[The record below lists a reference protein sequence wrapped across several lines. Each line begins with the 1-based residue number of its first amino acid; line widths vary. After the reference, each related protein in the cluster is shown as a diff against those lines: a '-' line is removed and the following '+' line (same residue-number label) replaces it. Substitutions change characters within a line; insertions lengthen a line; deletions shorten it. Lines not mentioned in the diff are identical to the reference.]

1 MAVFLTNLWAKRE
14 RLLGIS
20 TTSVATLDVSEEDVL
35 RADMYDFLASLLRKE
50 PSDELIEK
58 VCQLEGDETP
68 IGSAC
73 LTLAHLAK
81 TMDNGLIRNEYVE
94 MFIGVGR
101 GEILPFASYYLTG
114 FLNDKPLAN
123 LRTEMSEIGIA
134 RAEDVKEP
142 EDHIASLFDIMSGLI
157 RGQFGRTFSIDEQAK
172 FFKKHIE
179 PWAGLL
185 MQDIEAAKTV
195 VFFAPVGTIGKTFL
209 EIESAAF
216 SMDGTG

>member
-1 MAVFLTNLWAKRE
+1 MQILEPA
-14 RLLGIS
+14 IDS
-20 TTSVATLDVSEEDVL
+20 TSVSEEDAL

-50 PSDELIEK
+50 PSDVLIAK
-58 VCQLEGDETP
+58 VAQLSGDDTP
-68 IGSAC
+68 IGRASAV
-73 LTLAHLAK
+73 LAHLAN

-123 LRTEMSEIGIA
+123 LRAEMMEIGIV
-134 RAEDVKEP
+134 RVDGVKEP
-142 EDHIASLFDIMSGLI
+142 EDHIASLFDMMSGLI
-157 RGQFGRTFSIDEQAK
+157 QGQFGKTFSIAEQAK
-172 FFKKHIE
+172 FFNKHIE

-185 MQDIEAAKTV
+185 MRDIEAAKSV
-195 VFFAPVGTIGKTFL
+195 VFYAPVGTIGKTFL

>member
-1 MAVFLTNLWAKRE
+1 M
-14 RLLGIS
+14 GIS
-20 TTSVATLDVSEEDVL
+20 TTAIATSDVSEEDVL

-81 TMDNGLIRNEYVE
+81 TIDNGLIRNEYVE

-123 LRTEMSEIGIA
+123 LRAEMSKIGIV

-157 RGQFGRTFSIDEQAK
+157 RGQFGRAFSVDEQAK

-195 VFFAPVGTIGKTFL
+195 AFFAPVGTIGKAFL

>member
-1 MAVFLTNLWAKRE
+1 LNANQTAE
-14 RLLGIS
+14 IS
-20 TTSVATLDVSEEDVL
+20 PSISEEDGL

-50 PSDELIEK
+50 PSDELIQK
-58 VCQLEGDETP
+58 VSQLEGDETP

-81 TMDNGLIRNEYVE
+81 TLDNGLIRNEYVDI
-94 MFIGVGR
+94 FIGVGR
-101 GEILPFASYYLTG
+101 GEVLPFASYYLTG

-123 LRTEMSEIGIA
+123 LRADMANIGVA
-134 RAEDVKEP
+134 RVKGVKEP
-142 EDHIASLFDIMSGLI
+142 EDHIASLFDMMSGLI
-157 RGQFGRTFSIDEQAK
+157 RGHYGKVFSIAEQAD
-172 FFKKHIE
+172 FFNRHIE

-185 MQDIEAAKTV
+185 MRDIEAAKTV
-195 VFFAPVGTIGKTFL
+195 VFYAPVGTIGKAFL

>member
-1 MAVFLTNLWAKRE
+1 MS
-14 RLLGIS
+14 IS
-20 TTSVATLDVSEEDVL
+20 TTALVTSDVSEEDVL

-81 TMDNGLIRNEYVE
+81 TIDNGLIRNEYVE

-123 LRTEMSEIGIA
+123 LRAEMSEIGIE
-134 RAEDVKEP
+134 RAQDVKEP

-185 MQDIEAAKTV
+185 MQDIEATKTV
-195 VFFAPVGTIGKTFL
+195 VFFAPVGTIGKAFL
-209 EIESAAF
+209 EIESTAF

>member
-1 MAVFLTNLWAKRE
+1 MSVLLTNLSRE
-14 RLLGIS
+14 REKLLS
-20 TTSVATLDVSEEDVL
+20 NTATATVTVDVSDEDAL

-50 PSDELIEK
+50 PTDELIDKISE
-58 VCQLEGDETP
+58 LDGDETP

-81 TMDNGLIRNEYVE
+81 TMDKGLIRNEYVE

-101 GEILPFASYYLTG
+101 GEVLPFASYYLTG
-114 FLNDKPLAN
+114 FLNDKPLSN
-123 LRTEMSEIGIA
+123 LRADMADIGIV
-134 RAEDVKEP
+134 RVKGVKEP

-157 RGQFGRTFSIDEQAK
+157 RGRFGRIFSTAEQAD
-172 FFKKHIE
+172 FFNKHIE

-185 MQDIEAAKTV
+185 MRDIEAAKTGL
-195 VFFAPVGTIGKTFL
+195 FYAPVGSIGKSFL

>member
-1 MAVFLTNLWAKRE
+1 MNASQTAE
-14 RLLGIS
+14 IS
-20 TTSVATLDVSEEDVL
+20 PVISEEDAL

-58 VCQLEGDETP
+58 VSQLEGDETP

-81 TMDNGLIRNEYVE
+81 TLDNGLIRNEYVDI
-94 MFIGVGR
+94 FIGVGR
-101 GEILPFASYYLTG
+101 GEVLPFASYYLTG

-123 LRTEMSEIGIA
+123 LRADMANIGVT
-134 RAEDVKEP
+134 RVKGVKEP
-142 EDHIASLFDIMSGLI
+142 EDHIASLFDMMSGLI
-157 RGQFGRTFSIDEQAK
+157 RGHYGKVFSIAEQAD
-172 FFKKHIE
+172 FFNRHIE

-185 MQDIEAAKTV
+185 MRDIEAAKTV
-195 VFFAPVGTIGKTFL
+195 VFYAPVGTIGKAFL

>member
-1 MAVFLTNLWAKRE
+1 MS
-14 RLLGIS
+14 IS
-20 TTSVATLDVSEEDVL
+20 TTALVTSDVSEEDVL

-114 FLNDKPLAN
+114 FFNDKPLAN
-123 LRTEMSEIGIA
+123 LRAEMSEIGIE
-134 RAEDVKEP
+134 RAQDVKEP

-195 VFFAPVGTIGKTFL
+195 VFFSPV
-209 EIESAAF
+209 
-216 SMDGTG
+216 

>member
-1 MAVFLTNLWAKRE
+1 VSVFLTNLSPERE
-14 RLLGIS
+14 KLLS
-20 TTSVATLDVSEEDVL
+20 NTATATVTVGVSDEDAL

-50 PSDELIEK
+50 PTDELIDKISE
-58 VCQLEGDETP
+58 LDGDETP

-81 TMDNGLIRNEYVE
+81 TMDKGLIRNEYVE

-101 GEILPFASYYLTG
+101 GEVLPFASYYLTG
-114 FLNDKPLAN
+114 FLNDKPLSN
-123 LRTEMSEIGIA
+123 LRADMADIGIV
-134 RAEDVKEP
+134 RVKGVKEP

-157 RGQFGRTFSIDEQAK
+157 RGRFGRIFSTAEQAD
-172 FFKKHIE
+172 FFNKHIE

-185 MQDIEAAKTV
+185 MRDIEAAKTGL
-195 VFFAPVGTIGKTFL
+195 FYAPVGSIGKSFL

>member
-1 MAVFLTNLWAKRE
+1 
-14 RLLGIS
+14 
-20 TTSVATLDVSEEDVL
+20 
-35 RADMYDFLASLLRKE
+35 MYDFLASLLRTE

-58 VCQLEGDETP
+58 VAQLQGDGTA

-81 TMDNGLIRNEYVE
+81 SIDNGLIRNEYVE

-123 LRTEMSEIGIA
+123 LRADMARIGIV
-134 RAEDVKEP
+134 RVDGVKEP
-142 EDHIASLFDIMSGLI
+142 EDHIASLFDMMAGLI
-157 RGQFGRTFSIDEQAK
+157 RGAFGRPFSIAEQAG

-185 MQDIEAAKTV
+185 MRDIEAAKTV
-195 VFFAPVGTIGKTFL
+195 VFFAPVGTIGKAFL
-209 EIESAAF
+209 EIESTAF
-216 SMDGTG
+216 KMDGTG

>member
-1 MAVFLTNLWAKRE
+1 MNASQTAE
-14 RLLGIS
+14 IS
-20 TTSVATLDVSEEDVL
+20 PSISEEDAL

-50 PSDELIEK
+50 PSDELIDK
-58 VCQLEGDETP
+58 VSHLEGDETP

-81 TMDNGLIRNEYVE
+81 TLDNGLIRSEYVDI
-94 MFIGVGR
+94 FIGVGR
-101 GEILPFASYYLTG
+101 GEVLPFASYYLTG

-123 LRTEMSEIGIA
+123 LRADMARIGVA
-134 RAEDVKEP
+134 RVKGVKEP
-142 EDHIASLFDIMSGLI
+142 EDHIASLFDMMSGLI
-157 RGQFGRTFSIDEQAK
+157 RGHYGKVFSIAEQAV
-172 FFKKHIE
+172 FFNRHIE

-185 MQDIEAAKTV
+185 MRDIEAAKTV
-195 VFFAPVGTIGKTFL
+195 VFYAPVGTIGKAFL

>member
-1 MAVFLTNLWAKRE
+1 M
-14 RLLGIS
+14 GIS
-20 TTSVATLDVSEEDVL
+20 TTSVAECDVSEEDVL

-123 LRTEMSEIGIA
+123 LRAEMSDIGIA

-195 VFFAPVGTIGKTFL
+195 VFFAPVGTIGKVFL
-209 EIESAAF
+209 EIESVAF

>member
-1 MAVFLTNLWAKRE
+1 MSV
-14 RLLGIS
+14 
-20 TTSVATLDVSEEDVL
+20 TTTVAENVSISEEDAL

-58 VCQLEGDETP
+58 VSQLEGDDTP

-73 LTLAHLAK
+73 LTLAHLAR
-81 TMDNGLIRNEYVE
+81 TLDNGLIRNEYVE

-123 LRTEMSEIGIA
+123 LRAEMSKIGIV
-134 RAEDVKEP
+134 RTEGVKEP

-157 RGQFGRTFSIDEQAK
+157 RGQFGKSFSVGEQAE
-172 FFKKHIE
+172 FFNKHIE

-185 MQDIEAAKTV
+185 MRDIEAAKTV
-195 VFFAPVGTIGKTFL
+195 VFFAPVGTIGKAFL

>member
-1 MAVFLTNLWAKRE
+1 MSVLLTNLSRE
-14 RLLGIS
+14 REKLLS
-20 TTSVATLDVSEEDVL
+20 NTATATVTVDVSDEDAL

-50 PSDELIEK
+50 PTDELIDKISE
-58 VCQLEGDETP
+58 LDGDETP

-81 TMDNGLIRNEYVE
+81 TMDKGLIRNEYVE

-101 GEILPFASYYLTG
+101 GEVLPFASYYLTG
-114 FLNDKPLAN
+114 FLNDKPLSN
-123 LRTEMSEIGIA
+123 LRADMADIGIV
-134 RAEDVKEP
+134 RVKGVKEP

-157 RGQFGRTFSIDEQAK
+157 RGHFGRIFSTAEQAD
-172 FFKKHIE
+172 FFNKHIE

-185 MQDIEAAKTV
+185 MRDIEVAKTGL
-195 VFFAPVGTIGKTFL
+195 FYAPVGSIGKSFL

>member
-1 MAVFLTNLWAKRE
+1 MNANQTAE
-14 RLLGIS
+14 IS
-20 TTSVATLDVSEEDVL
+20 PFISEEDGL

-50 PSDELIEK
+50 PSDELIQK
-58 VCQLEGDETP
+58 VSQLEGDETP

-81 TMDNGLIRNEYVE
+81 TLDNGLIRNEYVDI
-94 MFIGVGR
+94 FIGVGR
-101 GEILPFASYYLTG
+101 GEVLPFASYYLTG

-123 LRTEMSEIGIA
+123 LRADMANIGVA
-134 RAEDVKEP
+134 RVKGVKEP
-142 EDHIASLFDIMSGLI
+142 EDHIASLFDMMSGLI
-157 RGQFGRTFSIDEQAK
+157 RGHYGKVFSIAEQAD
-172 FFKKHIE
+172 FFNRHIE

-185 MQDIEAAKTV
+185 MRDIEAAKTV
-195 VFFAPVGTIGKTFL
+195 VFYAPVGTIGKAFL

>member
-1 MAVFLTNLWAKRE
+1 VSVFLTNLSRE
-14 RLLGIS
+14 REKLLS
-20 TTSVATLDVSEEDVL
+20 NTATATVTVDVSDEDAL

-50 PSDELIEK
+50 PTDELIDKISE
-58 VCQLEGDETP
+58 LDGDQTP

-81 TMDNGLIRNEYVE
+81 TMDKGLIRNEYVE

-101 GEILPFASYYLTG
+101 GEVLPFASYYLTG
-114 FLNDKPLAN
+114 FLNDKPLSN
-123 LRTEMSEIGIA
+123 LRADMADIGIV
-134 RAEDVKEP
+134 RVKGVKEP

-157 RGQFGRTFSIDEQAK
+157 RGRFGRIFSTAEQAD
-172 FFKKHIE
+172 FFNKHIE

-185 MQDIEAAKTV
+185 MRDIEAAKTGL
-195 VFFAPVGTIGKTFL
+195 FYAPVGSIGKSFL

>member
-1 MAVFLTNLWAKRE
+1 MS
-14 RLLGIS
+14 IS
-20 TTSVATLDVSEEDVL
+20 TTALVTTDVSEEDVL

-81 TMDNGLIRNEYVE
+81 TIDNGLIRNEYVE

-123 LRTEMSEIGIA
+123 LRAEMSEIGIE
-134 RAEDVKEP
+134 RAQDVKEP

-157 RGQFGRTFSIDEQAK
+157 RGQFGRTFSTDEQAK

-195 VFFAPVGTIGKTFL
+195 VFFAPVGTIGKAFL